1 MGYRARTAFGLG
13 VTMVILGIVSVAVS
27 LVAMFVPV
35 FKIAVHPHIALG
47 LYSLLATGIVAIIAG
62 SFGIA
67 SGKTPDN
74 GCRITGFL
82 STSIMVAI
90 LGLFFLVA
98 VAILLIIADG
108 YGACALFGTGGGDD
122 VTTTGGG
129 CTAVVN
135 SDTTVNLAVA
145 VVLLILGVL
154 ELVLGVV
161 AAIVSCRGLCTGY
174 HGHES
179 PAIVVYSGNKATALQ
194 PGQRAVQQP
203 DGTIVIAKT
212 AADQAN
218 VGTNGK
224 Q

>member
-35 FKIAVHPHIALG
+35 FKTAVHPHIALG
-47 LYSLLATGIVAIIAG
+47 LYSLLATGIVAIISG

-82 STSIMVAI
+82 STSIVVAI

-98 VAILLIIADG
+98 VAILLIVADG
-108 YGACALFGTGGGDD
+108 YGACALFGTGGGND
-122 VTTTGGG
+122 VTTTGDG
-129 CTAVVN
+129 CIAVN

-145 VVLLILGVL
+145 VVLLVLGVL
-154 ELVLGVV
+154 ELVLGAV
-161 AAIVSCRGLCTGY
+161 AATVSCRGLCTGY